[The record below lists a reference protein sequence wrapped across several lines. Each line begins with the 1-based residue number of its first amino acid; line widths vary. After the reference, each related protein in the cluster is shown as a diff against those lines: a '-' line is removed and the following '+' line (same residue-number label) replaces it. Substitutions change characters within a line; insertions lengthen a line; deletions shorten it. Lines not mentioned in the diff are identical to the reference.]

1 MPSQRGLMLMTRFIS
16 LWADAHDV
24 NIEGFSQELSEEE
37 ILRI

>member
-24 NIEGFSQELSEEE
+24 DTEGFSQELSEEE